1 MVTILSSLFL
11 FPFWIVDEME
21 KYVVFNSYSRND
33 NIVKWLFEILRE
45 FDENMKAKYLFYI
58 LGNLTNFEYI

>member
-1 MVTILSSLFL
+1 
-11 FPFWIVDEME
+11 ME

-58 LGNLTNFEYI
+58 LGNLTNFKYIP